1 MRAVFF
7 NVENSLRNGWKS
19 LGYFLMTALFV
30 VGLIFIRRTL
40 PDNVRPFV
48 PEPVLAFLGALVATW
63 VCSRLERTSLAAQG
77 FAISGDSCRD
87 FGLGLAGGTGLVG
100 LVALGVWL
108 LDGFHLVRTPDGAAS
123 NLLKSAWTMLAVAL
137 FEETLF
143 HGYAFQRAIR
153 GMGPL
158 WSQLVFATIFSL
170 AHPFD
175 PGMNGSVRV
184 MAMLNI
190 FLAGWM
196 LGYCYLRTGRLALP
210 VGVHLGWNWALGSLG
225 FGVSGNASKG
235 WWTPVF
241 HGKPEWLTGGDFG
254 LEGSA
259 ISVVLLALAVVGLAR
274 WKGEKAHQE
283 LPTRA
288 PPPAPP
294 PSPSPR
300 ETA

>member
-1 MRAVFF
+1 MKSLFF
-7 NVENSLRNGWKS
+7 NAENSLRNGWKI
-19 LGYFLMTALFV
+19 LGYFFMTALFV
-30 VGLIFIRRTL
+30 VGLIFIRRML
-40 PDNVRPFV
+40 PDTVRPFV
-48 PEPVLAFLGALVATW
+48 PEVVLAFLGAFVPTW

-77 FAISGDSCRD
+77 FAISKASGRD
-87 FGLGLAGGTGLVG
+87 FGLGLVGGAGLVG
-100 LVALGVWL
+100 LTALGVWL

-123 NLLKSAWTMLAVAL
+123 NLLKGAGTMLAVAL

-158 WSQLVFATIFSL
+158 WSQLVFATIFAL

-175 PGMNGSVRV
+175 PAMDGSVRV
-184 MAMLNI
+184 LAMLNI

-210 VGVHLGWNWALGSLG
+210 IGVHMGWNWAQGSLG

-235 WWTPVF
+235 WWTPVL
-241 HGKPEWLTGGDFG
+241 HGKPTWLTGGDFG

-259 ISVVLLALAVVGLAR
+259 ISVLILALVVVGLAR
-274 WKGEKAHQE
+274 WKGERTHQE

-288 PPPAPP
+288 
-294 PSPSPR
+294 
-300 ETA
+300 TA